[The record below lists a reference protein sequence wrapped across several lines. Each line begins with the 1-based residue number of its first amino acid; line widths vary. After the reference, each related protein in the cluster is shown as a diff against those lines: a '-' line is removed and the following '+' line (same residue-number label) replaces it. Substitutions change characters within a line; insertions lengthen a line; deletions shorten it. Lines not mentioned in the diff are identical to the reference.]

1 MKKVLIVEDDLIIS
15 EDIKIKLERQ
25 ELSVCGQAMSYNEAV
40 KCYEEEGP
48 DLVFI
53 DIQLKGN
60 ETGIDLGNFIKKHRR
75 SVPFIFLT
83 SNSDAATRERA
94 VQTQPSGFVNKPFVE
109 EDLIEAIC
117 QFQ

>member
-25 ELSVCGQAMSYNEAV
+25 ELIVCGQAMSYNEAV
-40 KCYEEEGP
+40 KIFEEECP

-60 ETGIDLGNFIKKHRR
+60 KTGVDLGHFINEHRR

-83 SNSDAATRERA
+83 SNSDIATRERA
-94 VQTQPSGFVNKPFVE
+94 VQTNPSGFVNKPFVE

-117 QFQ
+117 QLQ